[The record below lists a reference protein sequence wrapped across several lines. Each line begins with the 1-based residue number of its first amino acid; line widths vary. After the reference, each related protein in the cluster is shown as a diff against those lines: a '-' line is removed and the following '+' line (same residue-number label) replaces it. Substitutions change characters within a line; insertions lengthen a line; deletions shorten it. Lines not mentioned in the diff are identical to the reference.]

1 LEVGAPEGITAHA
14 VAEAAR
20 AGDAVAAE
28 VWDETV
34 EYLALGVGNII
45 AAFAP
50 EAVVLGGGVSTAG
63 EQLLAPL
70 RRRVNESVKI
80 APVEKVRIEQAAL
93 GGDSGVYGALILG
106 RQALAAHREQ
116 AGAAPSRS

>member
-1 LEVGAPEGITAHA
+1 VA
-14 VAEAAR
+14 V
-20 AGDAVAAE
+20 E

-34 EYLALGVGNII
+34 EYLALGVGNVI

-70 RRRVNESVKI
+70 RRRVRESVKI
-80 APVEKVRIEQAAL
+80 APVEQIRIAQAEL

-106 RQALAAHREQ
+106 RTAFESRR
-116 AGAAPSRS
+116 AGGGG